1 MCPKS
6 NRQSSVKTV
15 AIIGVGARGTYY
27 GDLIAGY
34 PHLGKVA
41 AVVEPRKEYREGF
54 AKVHGIPNDRQFADW
69 HKFAAQPKI
78 CDAVVVATI
87 DREHVGPAVACLKAG
102 YDLLLE
108 KPMATTLADCR
119 AIEKAQRDNK
129 AVVGVC
135 HSLRYQ
141 KGFRRLVELVREGVI
156 GRVITMDQIEQVRP
170 WHQAHSYV
178 RGNWGNEGRA
188 TFMLLAKSC
197 HDIDYMAYLI
207 GKPCL
212 RVSSFG
218 ALTHFRADQAPS
230 GSTARCTGGCAV
242 EPQCPYSAIKQYVQ
256 GDRETWPGNMV
267 SYDHSQAAHLKAIRS
282 SPYGRCVYQCD
293 NDVVDHQVVNME
305 FEGDI
310 TATFTMTAFT
320 ADGGR
325 RIRVHGTEG
334 VLEFNEFG
342 EAQIVLKTFRDQ
354 NVTRITIAPEIGGHG
369 GGDSRV
375 MYEWLQALRS
385 RDASQIV
392 ANAQES
398 LRTHTIVFAA
408 EKARCEKRV
417 VELAEMT
424 KAE

>member
-1 MCPKS
+1 MS
-6 NRQSSVKTV
+6 RIQSPVKTI
-15 AIIGVGARGTYY
+15 AIIGMGARGTYY
-27 GDLIAGY
+27 AEIIAGY
-34 PHLGKVA
+34 PHLGKVVA
-41 AVVEPRKEYREGF
+41 MVEPRKEYREGL
-54 AKVHGIPNDRQFADW
+54 AKAHGIPDDRQFADW
-69 HKFAAQPKI
+69 HAFVVQPKM
-78 CDAVVVATI
+78 CDAVVIATI

-119 AIEKAQRDNK
+119 AIEKAQRESK

-141 KGFRRLVELVREGVI
+141 KGLRRLVELVREGAI
-156 GRVITMDQIEQVRP
+156 GRVVCMDQLEQVRP

-178 RGNWGNEGRA
+178 RGSWGNEGRA

-218 ALTHFRADQAPS
+218 ALSYFRRDQAPV
-230 GSTARCTGGCAV
+230 GSTARCTDGCAV

-267 SYDHSQAAHLKAIRS
+267 SYDHSLAAHWEAIRTG
-282 SPYGRCVYQCD
+282 PYGRCVYRCD
-293 NDVVDHQVVNME
+293 NDVVDHQVLNLE
-305 FEGDI
+305 FEDEI

-320 ADGGR
+320 LDGGR
-325 RIRVHGTEG
+325 RARVHGTEG

-354 NVTRITIAPEIGGHG
+354 NVTRIAIAPEIGGHG
-369 GGDSRV
+369 GGDNRV
-375 MYEWLQALRS
+375 VYEWLQALRS
-385 RDASQIV
+385 RNASQIL

-408 EKARCEKRV
+408 EKARREKRV
-417 VELAEMT
+417 VELAEMAKET
-424 KAE
+424 